1 MPGRKEAA
9 TGIGAYLA
17 LSTAI
22 YTLGPLTEL
31 SVALQELGQLSK
43 LFWLNLMRSYMYQ
56 IGLRKPGSKCV
67 YKFSRLYLKVTA

>member
-1 MPGRKEAA
+1 MEAA
-9 TGIGAYLA
+9 TGIGTYLA

-22 YTLGPLTEL
+22 HTLGPLTEL

-56 IGLRKPGSKCV
+56 IGLRNQAQNVFTNSVG
-67 YKFSRLYLKVTA
+67 LT